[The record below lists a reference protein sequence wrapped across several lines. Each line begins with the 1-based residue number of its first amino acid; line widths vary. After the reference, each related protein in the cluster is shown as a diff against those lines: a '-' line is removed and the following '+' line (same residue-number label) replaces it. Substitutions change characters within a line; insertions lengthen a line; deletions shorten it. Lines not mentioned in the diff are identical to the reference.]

1 MPEKI
6 RHKIFGEI
14 KMTWKNTIRKSGI
27 AKAELNLND
36 RDVTINHEQIPS
48 GYQFSEENIDVSIDY
63 DLEILG
69 GDEIRLAVNK
79 VDVMGY
85 VTFFKGDEEKEVEIE
100 ISFDEISRMS
110 FEAETFNLLGN
121 SLAFQL
127 TVEDADISLFYNDDF
142 TLDTTKSSV
151 DYINFV
157 KA

>member
-1 MPEKI
+1 MLI
-6 RHKIFGEI
+6 CDT
-14 KMTWKNTIRKSGI
+14 MTWKNTIRKSGI

-110 FEAETFNLLGN
+110 FEAETFNLRGN

>member
-1 MPEKI
+1 MSIGVETV
-6 RHKIFGEI
+6 
-14 KMTWKNTIRKSGI
+14 TWKRTIRKSGI
-27 AKAELNLND
+27 AKAELNFND
-36 RDVTINHEQIPS
+36 RDVTIYHEQIPS

-85 VTFFKGDEEKEVEIE
+85 VTFFKDDEEKEVEIE
-100 ISFDEISRMS
+100 ISFDKISRMS
-110 FEAETFNLLGN
+110 LEAETFDLRGN

-127 TVEDADISLFYNDDF
+127 TVEDAGINLFYNDDF
-142 TLDTTKSSV
+142 TLDTTKSNL